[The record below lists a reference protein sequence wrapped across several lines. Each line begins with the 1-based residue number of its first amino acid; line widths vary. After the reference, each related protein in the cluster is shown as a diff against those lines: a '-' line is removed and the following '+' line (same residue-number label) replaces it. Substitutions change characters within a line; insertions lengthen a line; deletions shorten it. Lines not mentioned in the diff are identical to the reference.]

1 MTGTD
6 KQIAWAAEIKA
17 ASIAAWHEIDAAN
30 RAQTRKSKARF
41 VSNPDSSRAADNAA
55 ADLEAETG
63 FDALVCA
70 ALSVTGASEWI
81 NSRAFGNVANPHLVT
96 LRSNPA
102 PEMREIVAEMLYTY
116 RNPS

>member
-17 ASIAAWHEIDAAN
+17 ASIAAWQEIDAAN
-30 RAQTRKSKARF
+30 RVQTLKSQARAA
-41 VSNPDSSRAADNAA
+41 SRPDSQRAADNAA

-70 ALSVTGASEWI
+70 ALSVAGAAEWI

-96 LRSNPA
+96 LRSKPT
-102 PEMREIVAEMLYTY
+102 PEMREIAEQMISDY
-116 RNPS
+116 RDAE